1 MNKRIF
7 VLFLAVILLTV
18 AGCGKTSSAP
28 SSPEDLLQ
36 KADLAMKELKSVHS
50 SIVFDESSVTSEP
63 VERSSKKLH
72 IQSNV
77 ELDPVKVSE
86 EVVLQ
91 IPKQQPKNLHIF
103 HQNEQMS
110 IKEEGGDWQTLTNE
124 ERKELLDV
132 WVPFT
137 APAMDLSL
145 LEPFVEDAELEKIDY
160 GYALQFSLSPAQYRQ
175 FMKEVAVNSPIPEQ
189 FIHTHTGFP
198 VIDKM
203 ELELTV
209 NEKTFFVTGLKMSAN
224 VTSYFD
230 RDYIRY
236 KQKLDATYSYFNDID
251 AIQTPAGVIDLLK

>member
-1 MNKRIF
+1 MNKRYF
-7 VLFLAVILLTV
+7 VLFLAVVLFAM

-28 SSPEDLLQ
+28 SSPEDVLK
-36 KADLAMKELKSVHS
+36 KADAAMKELKSVHT

-63 VERSSKKLH
+63 VERDSKKLH

-77 ELDPVKVSE
+77 ELDPIKVSE

-103 HQNEQMS
+103 RQDEQLAVQ
-110 IKEEGGDWQTLTNE
+110 EEKGDWQAMTEE

-145 LEPFVEDAELEKIDY
+145 LEPFIESAELEKIDY
-160 GYALQFSLSPAQYRQ
+160 GYALQFSLTPAEYRQ
-175 FMKEVAVNSPIPEQ
+175 FMKEVAVNSPMPEQ

-198 VIDKM
+198 VVEKM
-203 ELELTV
+203 DLELTV
-209 NEKTFFVTGLKMSAN
+209 NEKTFFVTGMKMSAN
-224 VTSYFD
+224 ITSYFG

-236 KQKLDATYSYFNDID
+236 KQRLDANYSYFNDID
-251 AIQTPAGVIDLLK
+251 PIQTPAGFAELLK